1 MVAVHDLDA
10 LAAALSG
17 ALLDLPSFGALV
29 EIPTQGVGGKVPF
42 GWPQWHPEQRRFQA
56 QRTGRDIVLKPRQI
70 GFSMLELARDLQFAR
85 THEGVQVVVVVHT
98 GEAKNELFS
107 RVHVMVRALHR
118 WGLLPEAKEN
128 TKTGLRWADL
138 DSSIKIIEAGKD
150 EGTAAARG
158 RSGTIHRL
166 HATEVAFYAQPEET
180 MTALLAASEH
190 AEVVIES
197 TANGTGNWFHEHVM
211 LAREGRFE
219 DFTFHFFPWWEH
231 EAYRARAGSY
241 PPPETKRAL
250 YWEKE
255 LRKLGCDEEQIAWW
269 RKTVQKYGIDKALR
283 EYPPTVDAAFTV
295 SSEKWFAPE
304 HIDRLRVH
312 VREPIERR
320 LLERSGQSYG
330 ELRIYEHPQPRT
342 AYVLAADPSG
352 GNGINEA
359 AITVIDH
366 RHGHT
371 VAAWDNNRVKPGELG
386 HVVAMIG
393 RLYNNALV
401 AVERNEWR
409 KGKDGSDTEGG
420 IETLHVLERDER
432 YPRLYRDPQ
441 TKKLGWSTNE
451 HTRPLIFHDLA
462 KGIEDPDTPLTT
474 PDARTVDE
482 AASIVRDPKT
492 GRLYVP
498 GKKRGRGDDG
508 LFVTWGIARQVRER
522 APLPSKVIAVPVGG
536 SMVSAGFRT

>member
-1 MVAVHDLDA
+1 
-10 LAAALSG
+10 
-17 ALLDLPSFGALV
+17 
-29 EIPTQGVGGKVPF
+29 
-42 GWPQWHPEQRRFQA
+42 
-56 QRTGRDIVLKPRQI
+56 
-70 GFSMLELARDLQFAR
+70 
-85 THEGVQVVVVVHT
+85 
-98 GEAKNELFS
+98 
-107 RVHVMVRALHR
+107 
-118 WGLLPEAKEN
+118 
-128 TKTGLRWADL
+128 
-138 DSSIKIIEAGKD
+138 
-150 EGTAAARG
+150 
-158 RSGTIHRL
+158 
-166 HATEVAFYAQPEET
+166 
-180 MTALLAASEH
+180 
-190 AEVVIES
+190 
-197 TANGTGNWFHEHVM
+197 
-211 LAREGRFE
+211 
-219 DFTFHFFPWWEH
+219 
-231 EAYRARAGSY
+231 
-241 PPPETKRAL
+241 
-250 YWEKE
+250 
-255 LRKLGCDEEQIAWW
+255 GCDEEQIAWW

-342 AYVLAADPSG
+342 AYVLAAVPSG

-441 TKKLGWSTNE
+441 TKKLGWS
-451 HTRPLIFHDLA
+451 
-462 KGIEDPDTPLTT
+462 
-474 PDARTVDE
+474 
-482 AASIVRDPKT
+482 
-492 GRLYVP
+492 
-498 GKKRGRGDDG
+498 
-508 LFVTWGIARQVRER
+508 
-522 APLPSKVIAVPVGG
+522 
-536 SMVSAGFRT
+536 